1 MALTAYARLVLLRIK
16 VERAKQHFRDLEGI
30 VLASRDKY
38 LNVGIGEDHPQPS
51 HMERLPVYPFEI
63 LSTAGDVIHSLRSAL
78 DHLAYQLAIVGNGKP
93 PSRRVEFSIAKDADT
108 YEREKARKV
117 EGIRPEAVEAIDR
130 LKPYKGGNDALWRIH
145 ELDNIDKHR
154 FVFVIAKDAL
164 FEAPWFTDEMPY
176 LIRPRTLNTDAP
188 LFSGVFA
195 SEVENDVNF
204 EIEEAVNQTQVS
216 ERDALLPTLQKYID
230 IVESLILSFEPFLV

>member
-16 VERAKQHFRDLEGI
+16 VERAKENFRDLERVI
-30 VLASRDKY
+30 LASRDKY
-38 LNVGIGEDHPQPS
+38 LHVSLREDEPETAHWE
-51 HMERLPVYPFEI
+51 HLPVYPFEI
-63 LSTAGDVIHSLRSAL
+63 LSVAGDVIHSLRSAL
-78 DHLAYQLAIVGNGKP
+78 DHLAYQLAIVGSGKTP
-93 PSRRVEFSIAKDADT
+93 TRKVEFPIAKDRDT
-108 YEREKARKV
+108 YEAEKARKV
-117 EGIRPEAVEAIDR
+117 EGIRPDAVEAIDA

-176 LIRPRTLNTDAP
+176 LIRPRTLKTDAP
-188 LFSGVFA
+188 LFSGVFG
-195 SEVENDVNF
+195 SEVENNVNF

-216 ERDALLPTLQKYID
+216 EGDALLPTLRQYINL
-230 IVESLILSFEPFLV
+230 VEGIILSFEKFLT